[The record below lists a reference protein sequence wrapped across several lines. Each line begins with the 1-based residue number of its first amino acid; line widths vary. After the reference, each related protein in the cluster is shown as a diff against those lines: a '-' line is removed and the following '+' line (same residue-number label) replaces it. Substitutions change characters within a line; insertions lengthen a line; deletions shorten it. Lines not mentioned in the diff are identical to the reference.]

1 MHIVH
6 KFSKSSK
13 SKKLDPEDLAVLGF
27 LFEVCSNLSIY
38 IDPLEME
45 TQGSQVSEEDNAM
58 LLPITDLLKKITNWD
73 DETEFEEEFPNV
85 SSLFWKPVKSL
96 TPKVI

>member
-1 MHIVH
+1 M
-6 KFSKSSK
+6 
-13 SKKLDPEDLAVLGF
+13 
-27 LFEVCSNLSIY
+27 
-38 IDPLEME
+38 
-45 TQGSQVSEEDNAM
+45 SEEDNAM

-96 TPKVI
+96 TPKVIWTHCSFESHILGFLVGANLVEFSIDHKWDCVKQ